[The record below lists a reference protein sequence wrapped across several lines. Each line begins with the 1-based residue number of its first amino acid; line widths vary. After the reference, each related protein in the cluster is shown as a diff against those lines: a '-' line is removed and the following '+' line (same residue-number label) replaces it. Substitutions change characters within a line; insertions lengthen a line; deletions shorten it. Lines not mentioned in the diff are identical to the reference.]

1 MSAANRNMP
10 AVRRATRA
18 STREK
23 SSSSDISNGRHDE
36 EVNGVDASYPAQAAR
51 ISYRIFERR
60 RAWRLAII
68 RPYAAVHHT
77 GLWMAILVA
86 LAMILKTSGM
96 DAQVGSPRDLC
107 PKWAEAIPIGAV
119 AAAMASA
126 YLTAVVFKTTCPA
139 TYENSYE
146 IVCEVLHW
154 IGAAARHYA
163 LLRGITVWRPLRPL
177 TMATG
182 IVSLRYE
189 FSKQAGWFLAR
200 CVADAGGHAG
210 RRYLEGAHGGD
221 YARCF
226 AAEIPMCLVK
236 IAFGLSLHWGL
247 ERRDRARFLEA
258 HADEDARHLSAL
270 PPRRRR
276 SYSEGEGRG
285 SGFAGGES
293 GFARGTGVAIV
304 AAVGFYAFEHMCLGC

>member
-86 LAMILKTSGM
+86 LATILKTSGM

-146 IVCEVLHW
+146 IVCEVLSW

-182 IVSLRYE
+182 IVSLR
-189 FSKQAGWFLAR
+189 
-200 CVADAGGHAG
+200 
-210 RRYLEGAHGGD
+210 
-221 YARCF
+221 
-226 AAEIPMCLVK
+226 
-236 IAFGLSLHWGL
+236 
-247 ERRDRARFLEA
+247 
-258 HADEDARHLSAL
+258 
-270 PPRRRR
+270 
-276 SYSEGEGRG
+276 
-285 SGFAGGES
+285 
-293 GFARGTGVAIV
+293 
-304 AAVGFYAFEHMCLGC
+304 

>member
-1 MSAANRNMP
+1 MP

-86 LAMILKTSGM
+86 LATILKTSGM

-107 PKWAEAIPIGAV
+107 PKWAEA
-119 AAAMASA
+119 
-126 YLTAVVFKTTCPA
+126 VVFKTTCPA

-146 IVCEVLHW
+146 IVCEVLSW